1 MTREELI
8 EILHVEQEL
17 LDSKEEKEYEKAYD
31 AIRFNV
37 SCLTDKDEY
46 WRDQLNWYF
55 AKFRDWDSV
64 RRAIQFGIDYR
75 DARAIRFATRDVDLH
90 AEEYYVDDFGYLQNI
105 DKDVLLQLI
114 DRLLER
120 LGEEQ

>member
-1 MTREELI
+1 MTREDLI

-17 LDSKEEKEYEKAYD
+17 LDSKEEKEYEKVYD

-46 WRDQLNWYF
+46 WRDQLNWCF
-55 AKFRDWDSV
+55 AKFRDWDAV

-105 DKDVLLQLI
+105 DKEVLLQLI
-114 DRLLER
+114 ERLLER
-120 LGEEQ
+120 LGEE